1 MHMRADQSANWQM
14 GLTKLMADE
23 AISSEEKRKA
33 RICGDKLA
41 VIAITLGP
49 TPSELDLEDA
59 LKRHLREAGHRS
71 GYINNLMSIFYRIV
85 AAAPKI
91 ALHHENA
98 ASWRSMIDRFNENSS
113 VMRPACVNYV
123 IAWVT
128 IAGIPVEAIDQGGL
142 MEFTKFLE
150 GRGLNPYE
158 SATGYRRQFRKLLV
172 AAELYT
178 DSKTRHTYELP
189 LKYEKIMSA
198 MEQLAI
204 APGREKKS
212 KVDLLADDWSA
223 EKEPIRPVTWKR
235 NKRNFIRYLNY
246 QIARGFDG
254 KDWSSIAHWKE
265 VLRFVVDTNKAKP
278 MAPNTAT
285 TLVVSIIACLRLLR
299 MTGHLNMTDKQF
311 EELISDELWQRM
323 DKFEDHF
330 EKGGKSHPNLPAY
343 EQIYRKFYDSVTAD
357 FKKVR
362 THKST
367 RTLQNLVIGILAVEF
382 GWRPQDLKSTLR
394 RGNIRKC
401 ETRDGRQFYFVRY
414 QPSKTYRG
422 KSSASASAALP
433 PWFNEIF
440 DLYFART
447 ENIPP
452 SAPLFPV
459 TKMSERVCRMSYRY
473 LGEKYSA
480 NSYRKMLA
488 SFFQRNKLPALYI
501 MTGRTADRRLENI
514 TEVEMSHY
522 AEGATSEETLL
533 EIRYGAKV
541 RKILGVPEI
550 THAYNRTAL
559 NL

>member
-23 AISSEEKRKA
+23 TVSSEEKRKA
-33 RICGDKLA
+33 RICGNKLA
-41 VIAITLGP
+41 AIAKTIGA

-71 GYINNLMSIFYRIV
+71 GYINNLMSVFYRMI

-98 ASWRSMIDRFNENSS
+98 ANWRELIDRFNESSS

-128 IAGIPVEAIDQGGL
+128 VIGIPVEAIDQGRL

-150 GRGLNPYE
+150 ERGLNPYE
-158 SATGYRRQFRKLLV
+158 SATGYRRQFRKLLI
-172 AAELYT
+172 AAGLYT
-178 DSKTRHTYELP
+178 DSETRHTYDLP
-189 LKYEKIMSA
+189 RKFEKIMSA

-204 APGREKKS
+204 APCREKKS
-212 KVDLLADDWSA
+212 KVDLLADDWSS

-246 QIARGFDG
+246 QITRGFDG
-254 KDWSSIAHWKE
+254 KDWSAIAHWKE
-265 VLRFVVDTNKAKP
+265 IIRFVMDINENKP
-278 MAPNTAT
+278 IAPNTAT

-299 MTGHLNMTDKQF
+299 TLGHLNMTDKQF
-311 EELISDELWQRM
+311 DEIISDELWQRM

-330 EKGGKSHPNLPAY
+330 EKGGKPHPNLPAY
-343 EQIYRKFYDSVTAD
+343 EQIYRKFYESVTAD

-362 THKST
+362 THKSA
-367 RTLQNLVIGILAVEF
+367 RTLQNLVIGILAVEY
-382 GWRPQDLKSTLR
+382 GWRPQDLKETLR
-394 RGNIRKC
+394 REHIRKC
-401 ETRDGRQFYFVRY
+401 KTLDGRHFYFVRY

-422 KSSASASAALP
+422 KSSATASAALP
-433 PWFNEIF
+433 PWFNEVF
-440 DLYFART
+440 DLYFARI
-447 ENIPP
+447 EDASP
-452 SAPLFPV
+452 STPLFPV
-459 TKMSERVCRMSYRY
+459 SKMSERVCRMSYRY

-488 SFFQRNKLPALYI
+488 SFFQRNKLPGLYF

-522 AEGATSEETLL
+522 AEGGTSEETLL
-533 EIRYGAKV
+533 EIRFGKRV
-541 RKILGVPEI
+541 QKILGIE
-550 THAYNRTAL
+550 AL
-559 NL
+559 LSGR